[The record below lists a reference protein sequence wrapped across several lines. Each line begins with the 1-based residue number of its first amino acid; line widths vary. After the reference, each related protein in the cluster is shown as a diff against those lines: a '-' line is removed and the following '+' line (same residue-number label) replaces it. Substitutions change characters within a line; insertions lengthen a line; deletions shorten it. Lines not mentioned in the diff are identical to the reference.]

1 MPEESPTQSPWR
13 WIMVPLWTLF
23 FIMGLFPE
31 ATFYSLRNAAGVVTQ
46 HAWVNSPAVLCFGM
60 VAFIVWFAYTHCRA
74 RGDSPP
80 LARSRS
86 FSAGIYA
93 AVAFAPV
100 RLELAMDYA
109 NIIIPE
115 YRWMLIATVA
125 MKLLCALYLL
135 GLLVRYHFIAGLE
148 AFATLPVL
156 LPSVRSEKQTDSS
169 GKAPGDGPDSPAPP
183 SSDAP

>member
-1 MPEESPTQSPWR
+1 QR
-13 WIMVPLWTLF
+13 
-23 FIMGLFPE
+23 G
-31 ATFYSLRNAAGVVTQ
+31 
-46 HAWVNSPAVLCFGM
+46 
-60 VAFIVWFAYTHCRA
+60 

-100 RLELAMDYA
+100 RLELSMDYA